1 MEKFARPK
9 SPSRKRWCI
18 GLSMAAIIVI
28 IVVIVV
34 PLVVILPERGHKGQK
49 STVILPLYIFPSN
62 ASSWDPLYEA

>member
-1 MEKFARPK
+1 
-9 SPSRKRWCI
+9 
-18 GLSMAAIIVI
+18 MATIIVI

-62 ASSWDPLYEA
+62 TSSWDPLYEA